1 MSPRM
6 GRVLL
11 VHLVLRTG
19 LRSLQ
24 CRIQTGNGLLQYKG
38 GGPPR
43 LRLKG
48 GREDAKT
55 VQLHHGGAWPGVA
68 WGHALQ
74 QDGQIAPFDVK

>member
-1 MSPRM
+1 M

-55 VQLHHGGAWPGVA
+55 VQLHHGGACGLALLGVMPCSKMA
-68 WGHALQ
+68 R
-74 QDGQIAPFDVK
+74 

>member
-1 MSPRM
+1 M

-38 GGPPR
+38 VGHPR

-48 GREDAKT
+48 GREDANYSPASPR
-55 VQLHHGGAWPGVA
+55 GGVWPGVA